1 VLLVAAFGLVYS
13 SEFLT
18 VKYPEAAEVQVMLIE
33 NPELQNFVVFIA
45 FWAGVY
51 KGENKQLSD
60 RATLVTE
67 YYPFYIYLLLLIQEK
82 LC

>member
-1 VLLVAAFGLVYS
+1 MLVVAFGLVYS
-13 SEFLT
+13 TEFLA
-18 VKYPEAAEVQVMLIE
+18 VKYPETGEVQVMLIE
-33 NPELQNFVVFIA
+33 NSELQNFVIFIA

-67 YYPFYIYLLLLIQEK
+67 YYPFFIYLLLLIQEK